1 MRWENATIKCS
12 LSSGTGWFQ
21 NRTER
26 TTAIFFESKLSFLN
40 HTMCVF
46 ILTHMHIHSQV
57 DITFYVFT
65 LSKGGQFCISEHSPP
80 IFRLLFK
87 FLSMLF
93 KFILFFFKKIW
104 ICLISLIWYPHI
116 HTNIQT
122 DICRER
128 EREHTIEIIINY
140 INDETQQQKKIET
153 VSSFHNDYLIWWCQ
167 KNAITR
173 KVTFNLTFHCLK
185 IPLHSVSNGT
195 RLCTFVCVCH
205 NSIKNHSFGPSS
217 NRKTNWLY
225 ILWLIKKN
233 DEISNGNSAN
243 QKSSFEVKFLLLL
256 LALLLLMLFMSYLL
270 TLPFKLLF
278 HSK

>member
-1 MRWENATIKCS
+1 MSNFTHLIPTHTHEH
-12 LSSGTGWFQ
+12 TG
-21 NRTER
+21 R
-26 TTAIFFESKLSFLN
+26 
-40 HTMCVF
+40 
-46 ILTHMHIHSQV
+46 HMQ
-57 DITFYVFT
+57 
-65 LSKGGQFCISEHSPP
+65 
-80 IFRLLFK
+80 
-87 FLSMLF
+87 
-93 KFILFFFKKIW
+93 
-104 ICLISLIWYPHI
+104 
-116 HTNIQT
+116 
-122 DICRER
+122 R

-140 INDETQQQKKIET
+140 INDETTIKNTAKNRDRFI
-153 VSSFHNDYLIWWCQ
+153 VSQWLFDLMMSKHE
-167 KNAITR
+167 ITR

-195 RLCTFVCVCH
+195 PVYVRLCVCH

-217 NRKTNWLY
+217 KRKTNWLY

-278 HSK
+278 NSK